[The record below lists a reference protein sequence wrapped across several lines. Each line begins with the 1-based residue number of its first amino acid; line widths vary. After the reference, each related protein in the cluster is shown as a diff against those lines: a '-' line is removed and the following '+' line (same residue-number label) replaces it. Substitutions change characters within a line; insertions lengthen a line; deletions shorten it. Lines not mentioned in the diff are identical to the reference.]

1 MPKTAVIVPAYNE
14 ESRIAAVL
22 EAVVKAK
29 WVDEILVVS
38 DASYDKTAETAR
50 QFPGVRVI
58 ELPVNTGKGG
68 AMWAGMLAT
77 DAEILCFIDADLR
90 GLTPDHVDRILL
102 PLLENRCDM
111 CIGVFRGGKFL
122 STTAQRIAPYISGQ
136 RALKRELLE
145 SISILPEI
153 RMGVEVTINTYAKR
167 RGAKVMRAVL
177 RDVSNTHKE
186 AKMGLVRGVAARTKM
201 YAEIMRAVRRLNRR
215 QKPPPGKP
223 TLTKI
228 KDSKAGSIKPK
239 IPKST
244 ARPKK

>member
-1 MPKTAVIVPAYNE
+1 MPKTAVILPAYNE

-22 EAVVKAK
+22 TAVVQAK
-29 WVDEILVVS
+29 RVDEILVVS
-38 DASYDKTAETAR
+38 DASNDKTAEIAR

-68 AMWAGMLAT
+68 AMWAGMEAT
-77 DAEILCFIDADLR
+77 DAAILCFIDADLR
-90 GLTPDHVDRILL
+90 GLTPDHVDRILI
-102 PLLENRCDM
+102 PLIEDRCDM

-145 SISILPEI
+145 SIAILPEI

-167 RGAKVMRAVL
+167 RGAKVMRTVL

-201 YAEIMRAVRRLNRR
+201 YAEIMRAVRRLNRK
-215 QKPPPGKP
+215 QKAKP
-223 TLTKI
+223 TGATL
-228 KDSKAGSIKPK
+228 KDSKPGLGKPK
-239 IPKST
+239 IPKPPT
-244 ARPKK
+244 RLRK